1 MKTSIRFI
9 LWLSGFAAGSACAEP
24 LSEGEL
30 TRVIND
36 VKILPAEA
44 SPLPA
49 TPGAR
54 ISGKTAVSTGAQS
67 RAELKFTDNTLTRV
81 GANSIFR
88 MDTKSRTVDLQ
99 KGVVLLQVPKQ
110 LGGATIRTAA
120 ITAAVTGT
128 TVMVE
133 YTPDGFI
140 KIIVIEGEVDVWL
153 NEHRGQFRTLKAGD
167 MWITRA
173 DDKKSLPLAV
183 QIDLERLQRT
193 SKLLNTAEFDR
204 IGNEKYVKDALA
216 DQRKKKD
223 SGELIDTAFQ
233 IEGRGRNVTLLV
245 GDRQHIRPPVPA
257 KQPPDF
263 TPPIP
268 PVPPA
273 QPPTKAVN
281 IAGTTVFDNAATID
295 TASTSNAFNSGP
307 AGYIDLQGTD
317 YRPATN
323 DAFGTYAF
331 DDPTA
336 FPGLDQVLAQSTSWY
351 VLKGDEIYLSGNPL
365 VNSTSPNQNLT
376 VSPAASGN
384 RTKNVILAATGNIT
398 FSPNPP
404 FEGSQVSTGD
414 TWTLDDNIRSLVFA
428 SLSGS
433 INFDNFNLIGS
444 SQFVDFYANGPSSDV
459 IIIGEPLA
467 QINVAGGN
475 FEAVAGRN
483 IETAGASIE
492 ARTIN
497 LSAGGNIAVGTEE
510 SRPVKLTASKSIT
523 LKAKQ
528 SIQITSSSELHSLSQ
543 LGDAKLLI
551 DALNGNV
558 DVSQNSTVDADVV
571 SMASHRGDVSL
582 RDSTVSAREIKAR
595 VFNTGGTLLISDA
608 ILGHGTKAS
617 DLIRLYGEGSQG
629 VRFVGDTTLRGN
641 QVDIAGTTVQIDP
654 NSQVRLLNPGGTT
667 VYSNSHLYN
676 DDVHGNFVN
685 IADGTGQSGQVQ
697 VNRQPYVNRPHY

>member
-1 MKTSIRFI
+1 MKTSIRLI
-9 LWLSGFAAGSACAEP
+9 LWLSGFAAGSACAAP

-30 TRVIND
+30 TKVIND
-36 VKILPAEA
+36 VKILPVEA

-67 RAELKFTDNTLTRV
+67 RAELKFTDKTLTRV

-99 KGVVLLQVPKQ
+99 KGVILLQVPKQ

-120 ITAAVTGT
+120 VTAAVTGT

-183 QIDLERLQRT
+183 QIDLERLQMT

-204 IGNEKYVKDALA
+204 IGNEKYVKEALA

-223 SGELIDTAFQ
+223 HGELIDTAFQ
-233 IEGRGRNVTLLV
+233 IQGRGRNVTLLL
-245 GDRQHIRPPVPA
+245 GDREHISTPVPSKPSPHYPPMPPEPPV
-257 KQPPDF
+257 QR
-263 TPPIP
+263 
-268 PVPPA
+268 
-273 QPPTKAVN
+273 PTKAIN
-281 IAGTTVFDNAATID
+281 IAGTTVFDNASTID

-307 AGYIDLQGTD
+307 GDYIDLPGTE
-317 YRPATN
+317 YRPAE
-323 DAFGTYAF
+323 DDVFGTYAF
-331 DDPTA
+331 DDPAA
-336 FPGLDQVLAQSTSWY
+336 FPGLDQVLADRKSWY

-365 VNSTSPNQNLT
+365 VNSGSAIQ
-376 VSPAASGN
+376 
-384 RTKNVILAATGNIT
+384 NVIFGATGNIT
-398 FSPNPP
+398 FSSNTP
-404 FEGSQVSTGD
+404 FEGAQLPTGD

-433 INFDNFNLIGS
+433 INFDNFNLMGS
-444 SQFVDFYANGPSSDV
+444 SQSVELYANGLSSDV
-459 IIIGEPLA
+459 FIIGEQLA
-467 QINVAGGN
+467 QISVPDGN
-475 FEAVAGRN
+475 FKAVAGRN

-492 ARTIN
+492 AQTIK
-497 LSAGGNIAVGTEE
+497 LSAGGNIAVGTEA
-510 SRPVKLTASKSIT
+510 SRPVNLTASKSIS

-528 SIQITSSSELHSLSQ
+528 SIQITSSSQLRSLSQ
-543 LGDAKLLI
+543 LGNATVLI
-551 DALNGNV
+551 DALIGNV

-571 SMASHRGDVSL
+571 KVASHQGDISL
-582 RDSTVSAREIKAR
+582 KDSTVSAREIKAR
-595 VFNTGGTLLISDA
+595 VFSTGGILLISDA

-629 VRFVGDTTLRGN
+629 VRFVGDTTLRGT

-667 VYSNSHLYN
+667 VYSNFHLYN
-676 DDVHGNFVN
+676 DEVHGNFVN
-685 IADGTGQSGQVQ
+685 IGDGTGQVGPVQ
-697 VNRQPYVNRPHY
+697 VNQQPYVNRPHY